1 MLFYLFIIIAIYILY
16 NHYENGIE
24 GDDWAIYILFCCVL
38 ALVPFIIISAFATAG
53 EEIKMVYSNTYE
65 LVPNESQQYIY
76 KDEDDYFHMYY
87 WDNTGLVH
95 KEIYEK
101 WIEYE
106 WDDTYTLNIEKTELK
121 DDILQA
127 LFIDF
132 AGDTKYIL
140 HIPKEEYERIYVN
153 EMFKQ

>member
-1 MLFYLFIIIAIYILY
+1 
-16 NHYENGIE
+16 
-24 GDDWAIYILFCCVL
+24 
-38 ALVPFIIISAFATAG
+38 
-53 EEIKMVYSNTYE
+53 MVYSNTYE

-153 EMFKQ
+153 EMFKQQQKTQGVKTLWLL

>member
-16 NHYENGIE
+16 NHYENGLS
-24 GDDWAIYILFCCVL
+24 GDDWAIYFFLCFLGLIGF
-38 ALVPFIIISAFATAG
+38 FIISCVATAG
-53 EEIKMVYSNTYE
+53 EEVDVVYSNTYE

-76 KDEDDYFHMYY
+76 KDSSDYFHMYY

-95 KEIYEK
+95 KEIYEN

-106 WDDTYTLNIEKTELK
+106 WDDTYTLNVEKTELK
-121 DDILQA
+121 DGILQT